1 MRQINEERKQT
12 STTNDTDINDL
23 MSEIRSD
30 LNAKSNIKDSH
41 LQSKTSLMQTQTP
54 KPVTLNQILTNSV
67 SKLTLNPY
75 IKTMIN
81 TNEFNNEECVKL
93 KKEVADLR
101 LKKEIVDQQQIHQN
115 TDQLNLNKQMIE
127 SNAEL
132 KQLTKNP
139 GGKMRNPKLDQN
151 SRFMSGLS
159 KNIINAQVSPPKQR
173 TEEEFNINEEHEKK
187 SREKT
192 HRKIKDQQQ
201 NDAFVLEN
209 LNNKKFTENYN
220 DKPQMTGN
228 ND

>member
-1 MRQINEERKQT
+1 MDIKTDLEEVEQFIQSNQTLYNLWLQIDNPKSIKAVKIENKNQTDLNTVIGNMYQKYCLNNKEQINKLATNKIFDKMRQINEERKQT

-101 LKKEIVDQQQIHQN
+101 LKKEIVDQ
-115 TDQLNLNKQMIE
+115 
-127 SNAEL
+127 
-132 KQLTKNP
+132 
-139 GGKMRNPKLDQN
+139 
-151 SRFMSGLS
+151 
-159 KNIINAQVSPPKQR
+159 
-173 TEEEFNINEEHEKK
+173 
-187 SREKT
+187 
-192 HRKIKDQQQ
+192 
-201 NDAFVLEN
+201 
-209 LNNKKFTENYN
+209 
-220 DKPQMTGN
+220 
-228 ND
+228 